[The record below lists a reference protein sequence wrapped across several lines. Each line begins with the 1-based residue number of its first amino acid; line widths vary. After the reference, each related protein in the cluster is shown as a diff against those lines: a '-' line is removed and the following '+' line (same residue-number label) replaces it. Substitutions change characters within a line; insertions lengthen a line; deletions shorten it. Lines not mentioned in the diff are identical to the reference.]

1 MARMRGSSSRTQFW
15 FDGLVLSG
23 QTVGSGLLEQGSRLV
38 NLVKK
43 KAVSLGVWPPSGVTV
58 RCCLV
63 KQLALVMNSV
73 ILRIWLVFPG
83 GVTVGLGL

>member
-1 MARMRGSSSRTQFW
+1 MWPLSR
-15 FDGLVLSG
+15 
-23 QTVGSGLLEQGSRLV
+23 
-38 NLVKK
+38 
-43 KAVSLGVWPPSGVTV
+43 VTV

-83 GVTVGLGL
+83 GLLSSVTVGLGCDPGYNWSGDQVLQILCGFPTSESFLAHL